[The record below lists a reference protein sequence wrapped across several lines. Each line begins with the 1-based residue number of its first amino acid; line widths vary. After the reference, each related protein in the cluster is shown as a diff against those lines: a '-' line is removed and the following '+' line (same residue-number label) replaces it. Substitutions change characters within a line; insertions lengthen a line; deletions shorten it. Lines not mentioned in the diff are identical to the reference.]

1 MAESL
6 FASLLHTL
14 DKSNISQIA
23 AATGESQQCVSR
35 GLELS
40 LACALGL
47 VASRAGEAGSLRQVL
62 DLVPDNSGEV
72 SWAKLSSGLSSSGWQ
87 WALRARQVVSGLF
100 GSNELPITN
109 AVARECGISSGSAS
123 TLIAMAAPMAL
134 RFLTRRIYDEG
145 WSMRIL
151 GMHLEKEVPTLRSAL
166 PLGLSE
172 LLLPRPAGVATS
184 PVIAQSIQHERT
196 GAGWAGT
203 VALGAMALG
212 CFWLWT
218 HARKPASNL
227 TTSGVGSANRMTEGV
242 LNVPAGGAESR
253 LLGRIQ
259 GRNTSG
265 ASSWIDLDQ
274 LAFDAGAAT
283 LRSGSSEQL
292 NYVAAILRRYPSIQ
306 LTIAG
311 YTDTAGSADPNLQLS
326 RKRAEAVKNEL
337 VARGISPNRLS
348 TQGRGMPQSRSGRVS
363 LQITER

>member
-23 AATGESQQCVSR
+23 ASLGESQQCVSR

-40 LACALGL
+40 LACALGR
-47 VASRAGEAGSLRQVL
+47 VAGKAGDAGALRQML
-62 DLVPDNSGEV
+62 DLVPDNVGEV

-87 WALRARQVVSGLF
+87 WALTARQVVSGLF
-100 GSNELPITN
+100 GSNELPVTN
-109 AVARECGISSGSAS
+109 AIARECGISSGSAS

-145 WSMRIL
+145 WSMRTL
-151 GMHLEKEVPTLRSAL
+151 GGHLEKEFPTLRSAL
-166 PLGLSE
+166 PVGLSE
-172 LLLPRPAGVATS
+172 LMLPRPTGVDTS

-196 GAGWAGT
+196 GAGWTGT
-203 VALGAMALG
+203 VALGAVALG
-212 CFWLWT
+212 CLWLWT

-227 TTSGVGSANRMTEGV
+227 TTSGLGSANRMSEDA
-242 LNVPAGGAESR
+242 LSVPAGGAESR

-265 ASSWIDLDQ
+265 TASWIDLDR
-274 LAFDAGAAT
+274 LTFDAGSAT
-283 LRSGSSEQL
+283 LRRGSPEQL
-292 NYVAAILRRYPSIQ
+292 DHVAAILRRYPSVQ

-311 YTDTAGSADPNLQLS
+311 YADTTGSADPNRQLS
-326 RKRAEAVKNEL
+326 RSRAEAVKNEL
-337 VARGISPNRLS
+337 VARGISPNRLY
-348 TQGRGMPQSRSGRVS
+348 TQGSGMQQSRSGRVS
-363 LQITER
+363 LQITKR